1 MAKQEMKQEIKQE
14 VCNENKENKKWLPG
28 QKHFNDRKEF
38 IRLPNTNEEGYRD
51 KTKDSDSTQ
60 NKGTIRLVN

>member
-1 MAKQEMKQEIKQE
+1 MVAKQEIKQDIKLLNRK
-14 VCNENKENKKWLPG
+14 CAMKIKKIKKRLPG

-51 KTKDSDSTQ
+51 KTKDSDST
-60 NKGTIRLVN
+60 